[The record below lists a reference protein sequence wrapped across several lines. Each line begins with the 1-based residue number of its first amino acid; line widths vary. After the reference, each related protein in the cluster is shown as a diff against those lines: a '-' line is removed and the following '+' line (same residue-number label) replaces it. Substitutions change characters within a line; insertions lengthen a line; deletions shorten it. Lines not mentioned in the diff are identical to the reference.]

1 MFGASI
7 NAKNFTLCIVIY
19 ISLVSL
25 CFVEIHCFQQETL
38 TCWRWLCGEYQN
50 LFWLDFLKNIKIVQ
64 SINMLLLTL
73 NSAMT
78 KELLGNMC
86 GIIYVVKQ
94 KIAIIVIL
102 NGGKFNTL
110 TTYLLIYHD
119 IYILRILVKRERKW
133 NEFNI
138 VNASNLFE
146 KNEDWN
152 PCLFKW
158 NITINWRK

>member
-50 LFWLDFLKNIKIVQ
+50 LFWLDLLKNIKIVQ

-78 KELLGNMC
+78 KELGNMC

-94 KIAIIVIL
+94 KSAIIVIL

-110 TTYLLIYHD
+110 TTYLLIYCGGHKSTD
-119 IYILRILVKRERKW
+119 VWSIWELYFTDDAIGQLNYCIVYRLKAYILAIYAYTKQ
-133 NEFNI
+133 
-138 VNASNLFE
+138 
-146 KNEDWN
+146 
-152 PCLFKW
+152 
-158 NITINWRK
+158 